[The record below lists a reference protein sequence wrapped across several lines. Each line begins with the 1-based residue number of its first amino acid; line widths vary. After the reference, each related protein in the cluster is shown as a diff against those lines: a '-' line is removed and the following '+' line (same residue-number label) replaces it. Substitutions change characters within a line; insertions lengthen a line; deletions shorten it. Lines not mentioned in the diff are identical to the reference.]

1 MQYIIDS
8 CQPREDLIA
17 GTFNPEIFTAS
28 LPEVIRFY
36 QENKQGVHPIYTDAE
51 QFFSHGTYV
60 TDGLKTVLSEVFSR
74 IAGDLTVPA
83 IHRLETAFGG
93 GKSHT
98 LIACTHIGYKGKE
111 ISPYVGDILD
121 ENLLPEKGEIHVA
134 GVAGNELP
142 VHKPQGAKLI
152 PYTLW
157 GEIAYQLGG
166 EDLYMAVESD
176 AASYSAPGKNY
187 FDTIFSGK
195 KALIMIDEL
204 AQYAARLSAARP
216 DGSEQLAAFL
226 MSLHEYARTNTGI
239 SIVLTL
245 ASATDAFAIS
255 TGVLTDLLNSVTGQ
269 EINQDEAL
277 EIGQQAVK
285 GIASVV
291 SRDAVPVVPVQA
303 AEISRVLS
311 RRLFASIDEAAAKET
326 ASLYMEMYR
335 KSSSLLPDE
344 STREDFQDR
353 LVSHYPFHPAFIDF
367 LNNKLA
373 TYENFQ
379 GTRGVLRI
387 LSLAVRRL
395 WQRQVKVPMIHT
407 CHLDLRDARTVSEV
421 VGRSGSSDLLTVLN
435 ADVGGADTDALTGG
449 KSNAEIADQKNPHP
463 EKWPMY
469 EYTWKTVFLH
479 SLVGRDQGVGSRI
492 FGLATQDALFEVS
505 FPGLTPPQV
514 AAALKEID
522 NSAYY
527 LRFNQGRYYASLD
540 PSVNI
545 ALARLR
551 RGLSVEAVDSL
562 LAASARKVIS
572 SDISKFNIVPD
583 VSAPE
588 DIPDKKGVPT
598 IALISL
604 DAGTI
609 EVEPFITTAGQNR
622 PRIEQNH
629 IFLLVPDTVTVSPGT
644 RGPGYQLPSSTA
656 KAVEKLNKLKDMART
671 VLAWR
676 ELKKNPQNHGIT
688 PHKLNADEHTSRHQ
702 ERENSFAS
710 SVADSFRHLWYPSAS
725 GQIVSREIKSS
736 GAEGGTAVIEQI
748 RKTLL
753 DNGELVTTSH
763 ADLSGLTNLKK
774 LFFSQNDVAELEK
787 LRDNFKAI
795 RSWPVLESPE
805 LLDQLVRAGVSKGT
819 WCMFRM
825 GSADSTFPEEFYSKE
840 EGDVPLDLNMGSGYS
855 LITMEGARQRQWS
868 HTAGPDPRKIQSYV
882 QEEIQ
887 SNPKEKIANLHAKI
901 NEKYG
906 DIPEKD
912 VLEAVKILIRDNRL
926 YAVKQPVGSE
936 QDTDLIGSGS
946 AAIYMPDPGDCIM
959 TPAKAAEEGLLQP
972 EDRTIRLM
980 GRDGAEVIM
989 PLLRRIGSMYQRGAK
1004 TSIDMLDISG
1014 LKLPSG
1020 GTLRIAIENT
1030 GPDSIKDLAELFETI
1045 DGLAEATGN
1054 TECYLE
1060 INNPEE
1066 DCEFVKAVKQTKK

>member
-1 MQYIIDS
+1 MQYIKDS

-36 QENKQGVHPIYTDAE
+36 QENKQGVHPIYTDAV
-51 QFFSHGTYV
+51 QFFTHGTYV

-74 IAGDLTVPA
+74 IAGDSTVPA

-98 LIACTHIGYKGKE
+98 LIACTHVGYKGNE
-111 ISPYVGDILD
+111 LSPYVEGILD
-121 ENLLPEKGEIHVA
+121 PALLPEKGEVHVA

-166 EDLYMAVESD
+166 EELYLAVKND

-187 FDTIFSGK
+187 FDTVFTGK

-204 AQYAARLSAARP
+204 AQYSARLSAARP

-226 MSLHEYARTNTGI
+226 MSLHEYARTNPGI

-311 RRLFASIDEAAAKET
+311 RRLFTSIDESAAKET

-335 KSSSLLPDE
+335 KNSSLLPDE

-353 LVSHYPFHPAFIDF
+353 LVSHYPFHPTFIDF

-379 GTRGVLRI
+379 GTRGILRI

-395 WQRQVKVPMIHT
+395 WQRNVQVPMIHT
-407 CHLDLRDARTVSEV
+407 CHLDLRDARTVSEI

-435 ADVGGADTDALTGG
+435 ADVGGADTDALTGA

-463 EKWPMY
+463 EGWPMY
-469 EYTWKTVFLH
+469 EYTWKTIFLH
-479 SLVGRDQGVGSRI
+479 SLVGRDQGVASRI

-514 AAALKEID
+514 ATALKEID

-551 RGLSVEAVDSL
+551 RGLSAEAVDSL

-572 SDISKFNIVPD
+572 PDISKFNIVHD
-583 VSAPE
+583 ISAPE
-588 DIPDKKGVPT
+588 DIPDKKGIAA

-604 DAGTI
+604 DSGPIDI
-609 EVEPFITTAGQNR
+609 EEYITTAGPNR

-629 IFLLVPDTVTVSPGT
+629 VFLLVPDTVIAKPPSKNSGLQPSP
-644 RGPGYQLPSSTA
+644 STA
-656 KAVEKLNKLKDMART
+656 KPAERLNRLKDMART

-676 ELKKNPQNHGIT
+676 ELKKNPQNHGIS
-688 PHKLNADEHTSRHQ
+688 PHKLNADEHTTRHK
-702 ERENSFAS
+702 ERENSLAS
-710 SVADSFRHLWYPSAS
+710 SVAESFRHLWYPSAN
-725 GQIVSREIKSS
+725 GQIVSREIRTS
-736 GAEGGTAVIEQI
+736 GGEGGAPIIEQI
-748 RKTLL
+748 RKALVE
-753 DNGELVTTSH
+753 NGELVTSDH
-763 ADLSGLTNLKK
+763 SDLSGLTNLKK
-774 LFFSQNDVAELEK
+774 LFFSQGDVVELEK
-787 LRDNFKAI
+787 IRENFRTI

-805 LLDQLVRAGVSKGT
+805 ILDQLVRAGVSKGT

-825 GSADSTFPEEFYSKE
+825 GSAENTFPDEFYSMD
-840 EGDVPLDLNMGSGYS
+840 EGDIPLDLDMSKGYS
-855 LITMEGARQRQWS
+855 LVTKEGAKQRQWS
-868 HTAGPDPRKIQSYV
+868 HAAGPDPRKIQAYI
-882 QEEIQ
+882 QEEIRN
-887 SNPKEKIANLHAKI
+887 NPEEKIASVHAKI
-901 NEKYG
+901 GEKYG
-906 DIPEKD
+906 EIPEKD
-912 VLEAVKILIRDNRL
+912 VLEAVKALVVDRRLFARKQSAGSDQEPVLIE
-926 YAVKQPVGSE
+926 A
-936 QDTDLIGSGS
+936 DT
-946 AAIYMPDPGDCIM
+946 AALYMPDPDDCIM
-959 TPAKAAEEGLLQP
+959 TPARAAEEGLIK
-972 EDRTIRLM
+972 EKDRTIRIM
-980 GRDGAEVIM
+980 GKEGAEKVV
-989 PLLRRIGSMYQRGAK
+989 PLLRKIGSLYQRGAK

-1020 GTLRIAIENT
+1020 GTLRIAVEDT
-1030 GPDSIKDLAELFETI
+1030 GPDSIKDLAELFEII
-1045 DGLAEATGN
+1045 DALSEITDN

-1060 INNPEE
+1060 IANPEE
-1066 DCEFVKAVKQTKK
+1066 ECPFIKAVKQNAK